1 MGTTIITS
9 VLTYALFRSVE
20 ALVGLMWK
28 WYREG
33 KGGSL

>member
-1 MGTTIITS
+1 MGTTILIS
-9 VLTYALFRSVE
+9 ALTYMLLRSIE
-20 ALVGLMWK
+20 AIVGLMWK